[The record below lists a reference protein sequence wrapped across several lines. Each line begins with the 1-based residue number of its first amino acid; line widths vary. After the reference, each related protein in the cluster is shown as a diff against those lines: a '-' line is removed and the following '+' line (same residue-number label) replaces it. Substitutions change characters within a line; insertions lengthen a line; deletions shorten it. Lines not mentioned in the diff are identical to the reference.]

1 LVRGIDLGTLVVE
14 GAAMMNSMG
23 FGMGFFGLMTMLIFW
38 GGLLTASRGCQFDN
52 YSTGT
57 RS

>member
-1 LVRGIDLGTLVVE
+1 
-14 GAAMMNSMG
+14 MMNSMG